1 MFDRHILW
9 RALSL
14 AALLAAPTAFAA
26 TPSQES
32 AADVTN
38 RIEAK
43 DCVGAVEAMKNG
55 LKREY
60 PDVALLAGSMY
71 EQGVCVKPDWNN
83 AVLFYTQAYQEGRAE
98 GADRLAAGFA
108 APEHGADVAA
118 ALWWV
123 SHGRMQVEKGG
134 QPLAPC
140 AVTPDAAEDVDR
152 FVAALKTWQPARLT
166 MCNYVAG
173 VMATLSAE
181 VRYPDLAQAFGVG
194 GDVTLRFLPAAPRI
208 ELKKGE
214 AREYPLLGA
223 VFNGDLLRDREAR
236 AGGGFEKAIGEVA
249 ERALRRY
256 PHPDGIPA
264 DAVFKLQYHFEVQRS
279 RD

>member
-38 RIEAK
+38 RIDAK
-43 DCVGAVEAMKNG
+43 DCAGAVEAMKNG

-71 EQGVCVKPDWNN
+71 EHGVCMKPDWDK

-98 GADRLAAGFA
+98 AADRLAAGFA

-123 SHGRMQVEKGG
+123 GHGRMQVEKGG
-134 QPLAPC
+134 QLLAPC

-152 FVAALKTWQPARLT
+152 FIAQLKTWQPARLT

-194 GDVTLRFLPAAPRI
+194 GDVTLRFLPAVPRI

-214 AREYPLLGA
+214 AREYQRLGG

-256 PHPDGIPA
+256 PKPSGIPD
-264 DAVFKLQYHFEVQRS
+264 DAVFALHYVFGAQ
-279 RD
+279 